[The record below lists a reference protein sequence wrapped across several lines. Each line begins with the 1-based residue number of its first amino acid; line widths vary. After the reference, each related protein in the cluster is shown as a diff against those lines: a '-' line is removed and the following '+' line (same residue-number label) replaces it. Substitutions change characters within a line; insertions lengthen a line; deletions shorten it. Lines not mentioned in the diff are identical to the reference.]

1 MNPLGIVLVHG
12 YTGKPELLA
21 PLAVRLRALFG
32 DDAVCCLRLPGH
44 THDAVPAFD
53 ADLFEG
59 AIGAAVGCY
68 LKQNRRIVLIG
79 HSTGGCLSL
88 GYLRHADVQPDL
100 LILAATPA
108 RIIGSDL
115 ERWQRH
121 RRNQKRVSLTDTARM
136 VTYINRA
143 GQTAPACA
151 FPILALQGGC
161 DDLVSD
167 FGAAAWRDRRFSS
180 RLRSVT
186 IPHAGHDLFIGPGS
200 ETAIDCVIR
209 ALSDLDRKP
218 VPDDLT
224 AMREIN
230 IIEPE
235 AQRLMDASR
244 APGLWH
250 LSRSPAALH
259 LLGRPIPFVSKTE
272 TDPLQINI
280 EITSRCNLG
289 CGHCARSVHKR
300 PGKDME
306 FSAFAYL
313 LDLVPNTFKVVL
325 VGLGEPTLH
334 PKLPELVALAAH
346 RGHRVGLV
354 TNAMNLDCD
363 LGRRLIAAGLRAITF
378 SLDTVNAPVA
388 SCVRNGTDLDRII
401 HNIRKFMELTG
412 NGISTA
418 IFTAVSTRTAP
429 CLPELAGAVADLGV
443 QAWMLSDMNF
453 SWNLPISLWKNW
465 NAAIAGYIASAL
477 RTAFARHLPAL
488 SVRGLETLAMEH
500 CFNDFLLTLPAEV
513 KRRGREHQWC
523 LSPWQTLPVDVNG
536 NVTICDCQ
544 PDQII
549 GNLYQ
554 DAFSAIWNGP
564 PMQKHRQEMR
574 SEGPPQACL
583 ACPRF

>member
-21 PLAVRLRALFG
+21 PLAARLRMFFG
-32 DDAVCCLRLPGH
+32 DGSVNCLQLPGH
-44 THDAVPAFD
+44 GDDAVPAFD
-53 ADLFEG
+53 TDHFES
-59 AIGAAVGCY
+59 AIGAAVDRC
-68 LKQNRRIVLIG
+68 LKQKRRIVLIG

-88 GYLRHADVQPDL
+88 EYLRHAAVRPDL

-108 RIIGSDL
+108 SVIGSDL
-115 ERWQRH
+115 ERWQHH
-121 RRNQKRVSLTDTARM
+121 RRKQQHVSLTDTARM

-143 GQTAPACA
+143 GRNAPACA
-151 FPILALQGGC
+151 SPILTLQGGR

-167 FGAAAWRDRRFSS
+167 FGAAAWRGRRFSS

-186 IPHAGHDLFIGPGS
+186 IPQAGHDLFIGPGS

-218 VPDDLT
+218 VPDDLA

-259 LLGRPIPFVSKTE
+259 LLGRPIPFASKTE

-300 PGKDME
+300 SGKDME
-306 FSAFAYL
+306 LSAFAYL
-313 LDLVPNTFKVVL
+313 LDLVPNSFKVVL

-334 PKLPELVALAAH
+334 PQLPELVTLAAQ

-354 TNAMNLDCD
+354 TNAMSLDGN
-363 LGRRLIAAGLRAITF
+363 LGRQLIAAGLKAITF
-378 SLDTVNAPVA
+378 SLDSVDASVA
-388 SCVRNGTDLDRII
+388 SRVRQGTDIDRII
-401 HNIRKFMELTG
+401 HNIREFMGLAG
-412 NGISTA
+412 NSISSA
-418 IFTAVSTRTAP
+418 IFTALSTCTVP
-429 CLPELAGAVADLGV
+429 HLPELAGAVADLGV

-453 SWNLPISLWKNW
+453 EWNRPISLWENW
-465 NAAIAGYIASAL
+465 HPAIAGHIGRAL
-477 RTAFARHLPAL
+477 HTAFTRHLPVL
-488 SVRGLETLAMEH
+488 SVRGLEALAMEH
-500 CFNDFLLTLPAEV
+500 CFKDFLLTLPAEV
-513 KRRGREHQWC
+513 KRRAKSHQWC
-523 LSPWQTLPVDVNG
+523 LSPWQTLPVDVDG
-536 NVTICDCQ
+536 NVAICDCQ
-544 PDQII
+544 PHHII
-549 GNLYQ
+549 GNLHEH
-554 DAFSAIWNGP
+554 AFSAIWNGP
-564 PMQKHRQEMR
+564 PMQRHRQGMR
-574 SEGPPQACL
+574 SQNPPEACL
-583 ACPRF
+583 VCPRF